1 MTDQLLPPDIS
12 GSISICSHSVSFKNA
27 KPEAWVILERI
38 RNGMTQEV
46 GMVQAKKSTGSV
58 LLNSGEDFQDG
69 DLVKVYQKTT
79 TETSLKMPDNAAI
92 KVHKINK
99 LNPPQASA
107 LYQCSQTLIL
117 EGMAART
124 TAE

>member
-1 MTDQLLPPDIS
+1 
-12 GSISICSHSVSFKNA
+12 
-27 KPEAWVILERI
+27 
-38 RNGMTQEV
+38 
-46 GMVQAKKSTGSV
+46 MVQAKKSTGSV

-79 TETSLKMPDNAAI
+79 TRQLKMPDNAAI